1 VRSDL
6 RDERGRDGISGWSST
21 GKGRTTCGYFLKDNK
36 TVIYAE
42 HARPRRGVPRPAGNR
57 SKGMCGPCFPGYG
70 HLLGA
75 DERSELKKLRQP
87 TATTRRRR

>member
-1 VRSDL
+1 MRSDL

-42 HARPRRGVPRPAGNR
+42 HARPRRGVPRPAGTGARVCVGRVSLAMDIYSVRMNGR
-57 SKGMCGPCFPGYG
+57 S
-70 HLLGA
+70 
-75 DERSELKKLRQP
+75 
-87 TATTRRRR
+87 